1 MKNITETNCYQV
13 CDIILN
19 KTITRSTSKCI
30 LRLYSENA
38 KKLRKTGSFDPTL
51 KHLNFEIVNGEIFPV
66 NKNVPLNVRFKE
78 NMTRATYKTRMK
90 K

>member
-1 MKNITETNCYQV
+1 MQ
-13 CDIILN
+13 
-19 KTITRSTSKCI
+19 
-30 LRLYSENA
+30 